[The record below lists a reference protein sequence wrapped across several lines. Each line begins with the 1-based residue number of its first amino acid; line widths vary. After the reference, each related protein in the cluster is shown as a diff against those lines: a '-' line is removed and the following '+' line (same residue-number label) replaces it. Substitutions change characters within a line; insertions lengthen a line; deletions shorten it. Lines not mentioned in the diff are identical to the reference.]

1 MSYSATTPY
10 KGDRD
15 NYDLGDDSYDGIQAG
30 GLIHSGLGQL
40 TDGVLGEKG
49 SLEEAASLLRDT
61 TRHAVGGYSWVGWK
75 NESFRPIEMNFFFD
89 RLRSVEAVKLDEHPE
104 DDRVGMGY
112 VTRVVM
118 ECRVGNATKRAFVF
132 EDLSSTETLEMRPS
146 KKCVG
151 DNIRL
156 LIHFQNKWLALG
168 EVSFVS
174 NVALEESDEE
184 SPEHPGFE
192 GHRHALNSPRNLG
205 NEIPEFADDTEID
218 IFEVTEKQSTL
229 ANNEPIRDDWEARY
243 LGAAIGV
250 LVTVIVLLL
259 IVVVVILY
267 RDRRSR
273 HKVTRRYSSVSNFS
287 GNSFPDKTNTIN
299 IYKARLFG
307 TGKTIGTFCRCKGC
321 NLYMYLSFRRW
332 SALHPSAS
340 AAESRRPEFASDPS
354 PRHLQRAHLHPGQ

>member
-15 NYDLGDDSYDGIQAG
+15 NYDLGDDSYDGVQAG

-75 NESFRPIEMNFFFD
+75 NESFRPIEIDFFFD
-89 RLRSVEAVKLDEHPE
+89 RLRNVEAVKLDEHPE

-151 DNIRL
+151 DNVRL
-156 LIHFQNKWLALG
+156 LIHFHNKWLALG

-174 NVALEESDEE
+174 NVALEEDDDER
-184 SPEHPGFE
+184 PDILGFKEH
-192 GHRHALNSPRNLG
+192 RQALNTPRNLS
-205 NEIPEFADDTEID
+205 NEIPESADDTEID
-218 IFEVTEKQSTL
+218 IFEVTERQFPE
-229 ANNEPIRDDWEARY
+229 ADNEPIRDDWEARY

-273 HKVTRRYSSVSNFS
+273 NKVTRRYSSVSNFS

-307 TGKTIGTFCRCKGC
+307 TGKMGGIIC
-321 NLYMYLSFRRW
+321 LFRN
-332 SALHPSAS
+332 
-340 AAESRRPEFASDPS
+340 
-354 PRHLQRAHLHPGQ
+354 

>member
-75 NESFRPIEMNFFFD
+75 NESFRPVEIDFFFD
-89 RLRSVEAVKLDEHPE
+89 RLRNVEAVKLDEHPE

-118 ECRVGNATKRAFVF
+118 ECRVGNVTKRAFVF

-151 DNIRL
+151 DNIKL

-174 NVALEESDEE
+174 NVALEEDVHDEGPDR
-184 SPEHPGFE
+184 SVFKEH
-192 GHRHALNSPRNLG
+192 RQALNTPRNLS
-205 NEIPEFADDTEID
+205 NEIPDFADDTEID
-218 IFEVTEKQSTL
+218 IFEVTEKQPSQ

-273 HKVTRRYSSVSNFS
+273 RKVTRRYSSVSNFS
-287 GNSFPDKTNTIN
+287 GNSFPDKTNTIS

-307 TGKTIGTFCRCKGC
+307 TGET
-321 NLYMYLSFRRW
+321 NLF
-332 SALHPSAS
+332 
-340 AAESRRPEFASDPS
+340 
-354 PRHLQRAHLHPGQ
+354 LQGNDGRNI